1 MANSNLVEVTM
12 ETADTV
18 IFREYLRYRANQND
32 QIKPEFIILLK
43 TFLMIVTYQ
52 MAPFRKEIN
61 QLRIKELL

>member
-1 MANSNLVEVTM
+1 MANSSLVEVTM
-12 ETADTV
+12 EIADMLLLKQ
-18 IFREYLRYRANQND
+18 YLRYRANQNNK
-32 QIKPEFIILLK
+32 IKPEFIILLK